1 MWIFILAIISPW
13 MTISLLWN
21 TSQDTAND
29 QFLHFISKNLYH
41 FIAYR
46 LILNA
51 VINAILENNEVA
63 DLFFETVT
71 TQDSENVIGLT
82 LYGIRKQLSR

>member
-1 MWIFILAIISPW
+1 MKNSYFFA
-13 MTISLLWN
+13 LWH
-21 TSQDTAND
+21 TSQDITKWPISA
-29 QFLHFISKNLYH
+29 FLYDFV
-41 FIAYR
+41 AYR

-51 VINAILENNEVA
+51 VLNAILENNEVA

-82 LYGIRKQLSR
+82 LYGIRKQLWR

>member
-1 MWIFILAIISPW
+1 MDVNKRALNIV
-13 MTISLLWN
+13 
-21 TSQDTAND
+21 ANVN
-29 QFLHFISKNLYH
+29 FYIGNHFTLENLMKNSY
-41 FIAYR
+41 FF
-46 LILNA
+46 A
-51 VINAILENNEVA
+51 VLNAILENNEVA

>member
-1 MWIFILAIISPW
+1 

>member
-1 MWIFILAIISPW
+1 MTHLTGHYKWLIFA
-13 MTISLLWN
+13 
-21 TSQDTAND
+21 
-29 QFLHFISKNLYH
+29 FLYDFV
-41 FIAYR
+41 AYR

-51 VINAILENNEVA
+51 VLNAILENNEVA

-82 LYGIRKQLSR
+82 LYGIRKHLWR

>member
-1 MWIFILAIISPW
+1 MKNSYFFA
-13 MTISLLWN
+13 LWH
-21 TSQDTAND
+21 TSQDITND
-29 QFLHFISKNLYH
+29 QFLYDFV
-41 FIAYR
+41 AYR

-51 VINAILENNEVA
+51 VLNAILENNEVA